1 MFFVLFLFLFL
12 FLFYFILL
20 YFTLFSVY
28 PCSILISFATSH
40 QVVVGPTPSSA
51 TARLRT
57 ASLRECIAE
66 TADGERSPTVSFLDM
81 ICLVSPSKAA
91 PILFS
96 DIATSQMYLFCLIGL
111 LVDLIDFCWLV
122 SY

>member
-1 MFFVLFLFLFL
+1 M
-12 FLFYFILL
+12 
-20 YFTLFSVY
+20 
-28 PCSILISFATSH
+28 
-40 QVVVGPTPSSA
+40 VVGPTPSSA

-111 LVDLIDFCWLV
+111 LVDLTDFAGWLV
-122 SY
+122 IKKKSFTLRNCELCISKNADIILPNLCCFVLFRSFV